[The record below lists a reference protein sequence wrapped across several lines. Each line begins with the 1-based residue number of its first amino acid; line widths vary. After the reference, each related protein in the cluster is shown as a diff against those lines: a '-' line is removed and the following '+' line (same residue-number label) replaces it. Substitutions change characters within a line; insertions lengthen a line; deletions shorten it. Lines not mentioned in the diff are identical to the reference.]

1 MNRLE
6 TMLYNAIMT
15 LFEYNRTEYKGLN
28 DELFIDFV
36 CRNIGLSEAEYEEL
50 MTENTAECEWNLED

>member
-1 MNRLE
+1 MERSIAKENNGNE
-6 TMLYNAIMT
+6 
-15 LFEYNRTEYKGLN
+15 GLN

-50 MTENTAECEWNLED
+50 MTENTAE